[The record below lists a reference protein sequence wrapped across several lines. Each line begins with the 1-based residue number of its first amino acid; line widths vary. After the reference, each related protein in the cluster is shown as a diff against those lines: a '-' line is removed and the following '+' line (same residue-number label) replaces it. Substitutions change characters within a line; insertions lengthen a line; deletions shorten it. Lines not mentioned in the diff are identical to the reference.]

1 MWLCSLFLATG
12 WGVFL
17 DAFVAH
23 GLARFGGMGRSKT
36 KWKILDV
43 FPAKTDYANKDITVV
58 KVYPLNDNYCG
69 DAFDLFLELEAL
81 EFWKNHIGES
91 FEISEDL
98 DLTKL
103 SSAELRETLKEKVN
117 FT

>member
-1 MWLCSLFLATG
+1 
-12 WGVFL
+12 L

-69 DAFDLFLELEAL
+69 DAFDLFLELEEL